1 MIPMLPLLCYLI
13 AMYLEKQRNKE
24 IPFWQGI
31 LPFMV
36 TIIMITRMERFSS
49 YRCRSNAFLWAA
61 FFIKNHKE
69 KILILV
75 PIGFLLLYG
84 IAMGKESNQM
94 VEKDAYLQLTDKD
107 YSYTVDE
114 ILGKEEGLYRMEQA
128 GTRKTDTA
136 NLNRIWSVE
145 QYSSSIYSSTYNEAY
160 QNFRKDIFPS
170 RTAL

>member
-1 MIPMLPLLCYLI
+1 M
-13 AMYLEKQRNKE
+13 
-24 IPFWQGI
+24 
-31 LPFMV
+31 
-36 TIIMITRMERFSS
+36 
-49 YRCRSNAFLWAA
+49 
-61 FFIKNHKE
+61 
-69 KILILV
+69 
-75 PIGFLLLYG
+75 LYG

-160 QNFRKDIFPS
+160 QNFRKDIFQVEQPYRNIFMQARAQNPICYCERWKFLCRLEGKTS
-170 RTAL
+170 IQDSGNKSWIGAKRNKKQTFQRKELVHSKSK